1 MSTHP
6 IIKALQEELA
16 KELKGLVK
24 THIEDYQIAIPSRL
38 RNSEHENRSYT
49 VMTNSFCSGHEAA
62 TERLMTIVE
71 KAVEMA
77 EFYGNEKN
85 WNGYKHWD
93 CMMIETDFEVAK
105 QNDTDEQIE
114 VAGRKAREF
123 LLSIRETVADATT
136 LADASGENF
145 KPGHYTIDA
154 ESFDKI
160 IDDLDKEPSEAVKK
174 GGRR

>member
-62 TERLMTIVE
+62 TERLLSIVE

-77 EFYGNEKN
+77 EFYGAEENLVGSITGP
-85 WNGYKHWD
+85 NGPWD
-93 CMMIETDFEVAK
+93 YSKVDLDRGK
-105 QNDTDEQIE
+105 
-114 VAGRKAREF
+114 KAREF
-123 LLSIRETVADATT
+123 LTT
-136 LADASGENF
+136 LADEVR
-145 KPGHYTIDA
+145 
-154 ESFDKI
+154 
-160 IDDLDKEPSEAVKK
+160 KEGKK
-174 GGRR
+174 